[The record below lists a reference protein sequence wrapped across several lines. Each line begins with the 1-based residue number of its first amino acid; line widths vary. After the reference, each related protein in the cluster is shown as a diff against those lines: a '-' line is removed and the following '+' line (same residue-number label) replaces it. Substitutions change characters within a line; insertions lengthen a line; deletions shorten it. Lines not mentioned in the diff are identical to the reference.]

1 MFVLASEGSWV
12 GLKTV
17 CDSPGVVFGLSGKLS
32 IKLRLKSVTLLVM
45 GGWELAG
52 GGVVRRD
59 GRQLAFAMQVTI

>member
-45 GGWELAG
+45 GGG
-52 GGVVRRD
+52 GGSWR
-59 GRQLAFAMQVTI
+59 GGGWCHAGYYMMYC